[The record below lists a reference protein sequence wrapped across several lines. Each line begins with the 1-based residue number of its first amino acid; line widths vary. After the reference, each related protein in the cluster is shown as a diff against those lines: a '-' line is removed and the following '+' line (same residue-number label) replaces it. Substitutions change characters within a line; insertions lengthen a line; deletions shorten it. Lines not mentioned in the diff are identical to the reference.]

1 MYFTQGDPALTLKY
15 ETNIDLHDL
24 PSLRREVE
32 RIWPVFRGNVEK
44 SGLTNAIITAVE
56 PRQRK
61 WIVFHTARTYN
72 FTLTQNA
79 NGTWHQYSWGRDYEA
94 EVKPV
99 ALRFLD
105 AFQGGDFLSAARSL
119 HYPDS
124 FTPNKVTAEIRG
136 ISNVL
141 KIITDELG
149 TMNSYELN
157 HRGIIYRFFYIQT
170 ASREYW
176 NTYPFF
182 KSLIF
187 DVNYAQKGDGY
198 LIFNFSIIN
207 DTLVIHS
214 VLFGLPA
221 DDPDSDAALTRINNR
236 AAKEFG

>member
-15 ETNIDLHDL
+15 ETNSDLDDL

-44 SGLTNAIITAVE
+44 SGLTNAMITAVE

-61 WIVFHTARTYN
+61 WIFFYTARTYN

-94 EVKPV
+94 EAKPV
-99 ALRFLD
+99 AVKYLD
-105 AFQGGDFLSAARSL
+105 ALQGGDFLSAARSL
-119 HYPDS
+119 HYPES
-124 FTPNKVTAEIRG
+124 FTPEKVAAEIRG

-141 KIITDELG
+141 QIITDELG
-149 TMNSYELN
+149 TMSSYELN
-157 HRGIIYRFFYIQT
+157 HRGIVYRFFYLQT
-170 ASREYW
+170 ASHEYW
-176 NTYPFF
+176 DTYPFF

-187 DVNYAQKGDGY
+187 DVNYAKKGNGY
-198 LIFNFSIIN
+198 VIFTFSIIN
-207 DTLVIHS
+207 DKLVIHS

-221 DDPDSDAALTRINNR
+221 DNPDSEAVLRRINDR
-236 AAKEFG
+236 AMREFG